1 MQNLDLPHIALYM
14 DTICWNN
21 LDTSPFYIVFSHQCD
36 CGLVAPGKSNSGEGG
51 EDPVRWLKLDD
62 IDGDG
67 TSKALP
73 HLKGLQEGDTA
84 TSRIKQVRRCCSNVC
99 LTLVWISS
107 GSTCDRPRRVADST
121 GNAGPTRRPYVLMA

>member
-1 MQNLDLPHIALYM
+1 MV
-14 DTICWNN
+14 T
-21 LDTSPFYIVFSHQCD
+21 
-36 CGLVAPGKSNSGEGG
+36 GKSNSGEGG

-84 TSRIKQVRRCCSNVC
+84 TSRIKQVRWCCLS
-99 LTLVWISS
+99 
-107 GSTCDRPRRVADST
+107 
-121 GNAGPTRRPYVLMA
+121 